1 MSREEL
7 AARLS
12 EGVRVRRLERI
23 GEPVL
28 LPGVSFEEL
37 PDDERQNWLDVVD
50 VLLEMQ
56 RPERDGN
63 ERLEAI
69 DGLVRVIVESDVLL
83 GERVTGQEREV
94 LIGHLTGA
102 LFVHT
107 ERNRCPTT

>member
-7 AARLS
+7 ASRLS

-50 VLLEMQ
+50 VFLEMQ

-69 DGLVRVIVESDVLL
+69 DALVRLIVESDL
-83 GERVTGQEREV
+83 GTERSPECEV

-107 ERNRCPTT
+107 EGNRCPTT